1 MTLMLSVIL
10 LSMLV
15 ILLSTLN
22 VIRHLI
28 CGNQLNWL
36 LNWIQIESE
45 DTVDWERNW
54 LVEFNARKTQLISFD
69 WSKNTGAIDVEMDG
83 SVLEEKSYFMMLGLN
98 FSSKLDSLLKPPPK
112 KLESSF
118 ALWTFFLLRL
128 LCISINL
135 PYRHLWNNAV
145 MSELVLL
152 VATWNCWISY
162 KNRYAGL
169 LVLHLLPLLNHW
181 LIIKM

>member
-28 CGNQLNWL
+28 CGNQLHWL
-36 LNWIQIESE
+36 LNWIQVESE

-118 ALWTFFLLRL
+118 AL
-128 LCISINL
+128 
-135 PYRHLWNNAV
+135 
-145 MSELVLL
+145 
-152 VATWNCWISY
+152 
-162 KNRYAGL
+162 
-169 LVLHLLPLLNHW
+169 
-181 LIIKM
+181 